1 MSIYQFEVEK
11 MDGSKQ
17 SLCDYKDK
25 IILIVNTASKCGFAK
40 QFSGLEELYEKY
52 KDQGFVILGFPCSQ
66 FLNQELKTDEDI
78 LEFCQ
83 LNYGV
88 SFPMFSKVKVRGK
101 NKAPLYEYL
110 IEETGG
116 KKIEWNF
123 TKFLIDKEGNINK
136 RFASKI
142 TPEMIEEDIQ
152 LLLDSEN

>member
-17 SLCDYKDK
+17 SLSDYKDK

-40 QFSGLEELYEKY
+40 QFSGLEELYQKY

>member
-17 SLCDYKDK
+17 SLSDYKDK

-40 QFSGLEELYEKY
+40 QFSGLEELYQKY

-66 FLNQELKTDEDI
+66 FLNQELKSDEDI